1 MSQNSSLFVLKS
13 EPRGNLLW
21 EKLHRFSYNSPTLS
35 IMKLET
41 YFYQEGNKKLS
52 DERKIALYQR
62 ICEERSR
69 VSHNLERTKILRTRK
84 IYAFLS
90 FVLIFSFL
98 WIYFWD
104 FPKLIEYRAFWAEKN
119 PTWSHV
125 VSADYI
131 AEVLEINGDYII
143 EKEGKT
149 FQNSVLFDWDLIT
162 SKENAKIIFN
172 INDNIKTEIQWPA
185 KFTISKVS
193 EWKYHLFLMEWDFLK
208 IDSDESFDILQV
220 ETDEMTIET
229 NKDEKVALTL
239 TKVDHRTE
247 LENKWSSLL
256 VKDKTNQEEEIT
268 LEPEKLLTMEAND
281 ITHITDIKE
290 FATALT
296 SKWNLTYT
304 TTLPKEDTIEWDLN
318 EKTPEVTDIET
329 LIKENDDFLTS
340 NSAIPGEIEE
350 NISSDLAYNADEKVV
365 PTENQLSQITAALN
379 SSFLMWDV
387 KELYLAKESWDSNK
401 IASAYRNIL
410 WRVKAVADVCNVDI
424 SLDPSAKSVLTQID
438 LVVNWM
444 KHYYFPP
451 TKETQ
456 LNTLKN
462 WINYIENTP
471 IAESREIFESQLPSN
486 LRFKIMKPD

>member
-1 MSQNSSLFVLKS
+1 
-13 EPRGNLLW
+13 
-21 EKLHRFSYNSPTLS
+21 
-35 IMKLET
+35 
-41 YFYQEGNKKLS
+41 
-52 DERKIALYQR
+52 
-62 ICEERSR
+62 
-69 VSHNLERTKILRTRK
+69 
-84 IYAFLS
+84 
-90 FVLIFSFL
+90 
-98 WIYFWD
+98 
-104 FPKLIEYRAFWAEKN
+104 
-119 PTWSHV
+119 
-125 VSADYI
+125 
-131 AEVLEINGDYII
+131 
-143 EKEGKT
+143 
-149 FQNSVLFDWDLIT
+149 
-162 SKENAKIIFN
+162 
-172 INDNIKTEIQWPA
+172 
-185 KFTISKVS
+185 
-193 EWKYHLFLMEWDFLK
+193 MEWDFLK
-208 IDSDESFDILQV
+208 VDSDESVDILQV

-256 VKDKTNQEEEIT
+256 IKDKTNQEEEIT

-304 TTLPKEDTIEWDLN
+304 TTLPIEDTIEWDLN

-350 NISSDLAYNADEKVV
+350 NISNDLAYNADEKIV

-387 KELYLAKESWDSNK
+387 KDLYLAKESWDSNK

-410 WRVKAVADVCNVDI
+410 WRVKAVADVCNVNI
-424 SLDPSAKSVLTQID
+424 SLDPSAKSVLAQID
-438 LVVNWM
+438 LVINWM
-444 KHYYFPP
+444 KHYHFPP

-462 WINYIENTP
+462 WINYVENTP
-471 IAESREIFESQLPSN
+471 ITESREIFESQLPSN
-486 LRFKIMKPD
+486 LRF

>member
-1 MSQNSSLFVLKS
+1 MRTFLSQNSSLFVLKS

-84 IYAFLS
+84 IYALLS

-162 SKENAKIIFN
+162 LKENAKIIFN

-208 IDSDESFDILQV
+208 VDSDESVDILQV

-256 VKDKTNQEEEIT
+256 IKDKTNQEEEIT

-296 SKWNLTYT
+296 NKWNLTYT

-350 NISSDLAYNADEKVV
+350 NISNDLAYNADEKIV

-387 KELYLAKESWDSNK
+387 KDLYLAKESWDSNK

-410 WRVKAVADVCNVDI
+410 WRVKAVADVCNVNI
-424 SLDPSAKSVLTQID
+424 SLDPSAKSVLAQID
-438 LVVNWM
+438 LVINWM
-444 KHYYFPP
+444 KHYHFPP

-462 WINYIENTP
+462 WINYVENTP
-471 IAESREIFESQLPSN
+471 ITESREIFESQLPSN
-486 LRFKIMKPD
+486 LRF

>member
-1 MSQNSSLFVLKS
+1 LSQNSSLFVLKS

-162 SKENAKIIFN
+162 LKENAKIIFN

-193 EWKYHLFLMEWDFLK
+193 EWKYHLFWW
-208 IDSDESFDILQV
+208 
-220 ETDEMTIET
+220 
-229 NKDEKVALTL
+229 N
-239 TKVDHRTE
+239 
-247 LENKWSSLL
+247 
-256 VKDKTNQEEEIT
+256 EI
-268 LEPEKLLTMEAND
+268 
-281 ITHITDIKE
+281 
-290 FATALT
+290 
-296 SKWNLTYT
+296 S
-304 TTLPKEDTIEWDLN
+304 
-318 EKTPEVTDIET
+318 
-329 LIKENDDFLTS
+329 
-340 NSAIPGEIEE
+340 
-350 NISSDLAYNADEKVV
+350 
-365 PTENQLSQITAALN
+365 
-379 SSFLMWDV
+379 
-387 KELYLAKESWDSNK
+387 
-401 IASAYRNIL
+401 
-410 WRVKAVADVCNVDI
+410 
-424 SLDPSAKSVLTQID
+424 
-438 LVVNWM
+438 
-444 KHYYFPP
+444 
-451 TKETQ
+451 
-456 LNTLKN
+456 
-462 WINYIENTP
+462 
-471 IAESREIFESQLPSN
+471 
-486 LRFKIMKPD
+486 